1 MSCVTRMALLLCS
14 NKELSLL
21 SMVSIGGWAASQWT
35 RLAISQSVTVLR
47 AAAYC
52 LQFVTRDECRLT
64 HSGRCK
70 RKTLFRTAAGR
81 KQGGLTDGGITAASA
96 LTPSMIAPTG
106 TRPKT

>member
-1 MSCVTRMALLLCS
+1 MSCLTRMALLLCS

-35 RLAISQSVTVLR
+35 RSAISQSVTVLR

-64 HSGRCK
+64 RSGRCK

-81 KQGGLTDGGITAASA
+81 KQGGFTDEGITQASTV
-96 LTPSMIAPTG
+96 TPTVL
-106 TRPKT
+106 